1 MICRAQS
8 QQGKAAR
15 VPFGYCAIG
24 GIDGAM
30 PSIIAPDPNGAIHE
44 LPLPPTAECSELR
57 QLAQIAKQF
66 ARSARRVFFPPG
78 PTAGW
83 SAGGGARGHTI
94 QLPWPWYRPAASI
107 S

>member
-66 ARSARRVFFPPG
+66 ARCGRRLFLFPLLHRR
-78 PTAGW
+78 
-83 SAGGGARGHTI
+83 SD
-94 QLPWPWYRPAASI
+94 QLAQMLAIGLWI
-107 S
+107 GL